1 MKSTRKAYGEFLAK
15 IGENENVCVFDADL
29 AEATYTKMFRELYPN
44 RHFDMGI
51 SEQDMIGTACG
62 MAISG
67 KIVFASTA

>member
-29 AEATYTKMFRELYPN
+29 AEATYTKMFREQYPN

-51 SEQDMIGTACG
+51 S
-62 MAISG
+62 
-67 KIVFASTA
+67 